1 MKHVTP
7 LAVCILLGSPLAWN
21 QTAKPAFEVASVKL
35 HEFPPGMTGLQIGGP
50 SELRISGNRVA
61 TFGTLTQFVMAAYE
75 LRLHQVSGGPEWTD
89 REGNPLTFDIQAKAE
104 GGDALAPDLARQMMQ
119 ALLADRFRLKLHR
132 ETKEMP
138 VYVLTADKNGPRLK
152 ETAPGTES
160 KSTSAFS
167 RGVSKFSYTN
177 FSMTD
182 LVTHIASNFDRPLLD
197 KTGFKGSYDFTLEYR
212 RVNPQLFAD
221 EAAAMARRGNAD
233 AGPSI
238 FDALKLLGLKV
249 IQSKEPFEI
258 TIIDQAEKPS
268 EN

>member
-7 LAVCILLGSPLAWN
+7 LAVCIFLGSPIAWD
-21 QTAKPAFEVASVKL
+21 QAAKPGFEVASVKVR
-35 HEFPPGMTGLQIGGP
+35 ESPPGITGLQIGGP
-50 SELRISGNRVA
+50 SALRISGNRVA

-75 LRLHQVSGGPEWTD
+75 LRLHQVSGAPEWTD
-89 REGNPLTFDIQAKAE
+89 REGNPLAFDIQAKAE
-104 GGDALAPDLARQMMQ
+104 GADPLAPDLARQMMQ
-119 ALLADRFRLKLHR
+119 TLLADRFRLKLHR

-138 VYVLTADKNGPRLK
+138 VYVVTADKNGPRLK

-160 KSTSAFS
+160 KSSAAFS
-167 RGVSKFSYTN
+167 GGVSKFSYAN
-177 FSMTD
+177 LSMSD

-197 KTGFKGSYDFTLEYR
+197 KTGLKGSYDFTLEYR
-212 RVNPQLFAD
+212 RVNPQMFTN
-221 EAAAMARRGNAD
+221 EAAAMAQRGNAG

-249 IQSKEPFEI
+249 TQSKEPFEI
-258 TIIDQAEKPS
+258 TIIDHAEKPS